1 MKSKFSAISFW
12 VMCVITAFFVFD
24 KLYSMRLLVGRF
36 GGMEAIKNTLSPMK
50 TANVVWFYGHHFV
63 QPILFCVLFIAF
75 LVRMGRK
82 ERLTSRVLGFAFAAA
97 LMEAALLVLSYL
109 MRGIFVPLFLL
120 FIRIV
125 FLTLLFLLLLDA
137 KNKSY
142 DNAIYIAASVMGVVT
157 LISLVLDF
165 DGKGQ
170 MLLSLLQTSE
180 ISRQISLQISRL
192 YIVTDY
198 FLLPIFEPLAFALV
212 IAYYRL
218 YDVWFP
224 SEEKEKTYY

>member
-1 MKSKFSAISFW
+1 MKSKFSAIFFW
-12 VMCVITAFFVFD
+12 VMCIIAAAFLFD
-24 KLYSMRLLVGRF
+24 KLYYMITFVKRY
-36 GGMEAIKNTLSPMK
+36 GGMEAIQNMLSPME
-50 TANVVWFYGHHFV
+50 TENVVWFYGHHFV

-109 MRGIFVPLFLL
+109 MRGIFVPLFPL

-180 ISRQISLQISRL
+180 ISLQISRL

>member
-1 MKSKFSAISFW
+1 MKSKFSSISFW
-12 VMCVITAFFVFD
+12 LMCVITAFFVFD
-24 KLYSMRLLVGRF
+24 KLFSMKLLVEQF

-75 LVRMGRK
+75 LVQMGRK

-109 MRGIFVPLFLL
+109 MRGIFVPLFPL

>member
-1 MKSKFSAISFW
+1 MKSKFSVISFW
-12 VMCVITAFFVFD
+12 LMCVITAFFVFD
-24 KLYSMRLLVGRF
+24 KLFSMRLLVEQF

-109 MRGIFVPLFLL
+109 MRGIFVPLFPL

-165 DGKGQ
+165 GGKGQ
-170 MLLSLLQTSE
+170 MLLSMLQISE
-180 ISRQISLQISRL
+180 ISLQISRL
-192 YIVTDY
+192 YMVTDY